1 MITCQNNLFHLK
13 NSCFSYLMQVDA
25 YGQLQHIHFGQP
37 VQDVDAQALS
47 CRPGLGWGSSVRL
60 EDSDSHSCP
69 DDKMLEWS
77 GSGRGDYR
85 EPPLDIGV
93 ATELRYVNHII
104 HNSIVPMESSMPQ
117 ARGDCQTLEII
128 LEQKNLRLR
137 LYYSLFDT
145 ALTRRAVL
153 ENLGDE
159 SISLRKLMSFSL
171 DVPGEFQML
180 SFHGGWAAEMRPSRV
195 AVGGARVVN
204 ESNTGFSSHRS
215 NPGFLLC
222 APDANEDYG
231 LVYGFNLIYSGNHYA
246 SAQLS
251 QQNLTRVMQGIN
263 PENFSLELIPGG
275 SFETPEAV
283 MTVSENGFAQLSH
296 RMHKFVNQH
305 IVPAYW
311 RNRPRPVLY
320 NIWEGC
326 GFDFNQHRL
335 VKLAKDA
342 QDLGFELFVVDD
354 GWFGKRNN
362 DLAGLGDYTVNK
374 KKLPKGIPGLA
385 KKIHGRGMQFGLWFE
400 PESVNMDSDL
410 YRAHPDWALTDEFSP
425 LLSRHQ
431 LLLDLTRQEVRDYIV
446 EQVGAI
452 LDTGVIDYVKWDM
465 NRHSIALG
473 HRAHRYILGLY
484 EVMHRLFDS
493 RPQIL
498 LEGCASGGNRYD
510 LGMLC
515 FGPQFWIS
523 DCTDPIER
531 LTIQGSASY
540 LYPLSTMGSHVSA
553 SPNAQTLRNTP
564 LYTRGNVAYFGCL
577 GYELDLKHLLP
588 VDMKQIKAQT
598 AFYKQYR
605 EVFQYGTFRRSSNGW
620 QVRLGKTTIAAV
632 FHPFTHTAP
641 GYERLQ
647 VPGLPKDKLFTV
659 RSQEQVIRI
668 GQFGELL
675 RHVAP
680 VKINPNGALLRMVDA
695 RFTLK
700 DGFEELTAS
709 GGALESG
716 IFIQPY
722 YCGQGYSQ
730 EQRTQSDYGSC
741 IYVITQQD

>member
-1 MITCQNNLFHLK
+1 MITCNNNLFHLK

-25 YGQLQHIHFGQP
+25 YGQLQHIHFGDP
-37 VQDVDAQALS
+37 VQDCDAKALS
-47 CRPGLGWGSSVRL
+47 VRPGLGWGSAVRL
-60 EDSDSHSCP
+60 EDSDTHSCP

-85 EPPLDIGV
+85 EPPLELGE
-93 ATELRYVNHII
+93 ATQLRYVNHIL
-104 HNSIVPMESSMPQ
+104 HNGIVAMETTLPQ
-117 ARGDCQTLEII
+117 ARGDCQTLEVI
-128 LEQKNLRLR
+128 LEQPGLRLR
-137 LYYSLFDT
+137 LFYSLFDT

-153 ENLGDE
+153 ENLGQKPV
-159 SISLRKLMSFSL
+159 RVHKLMSFSL
-171 DVPGEFQML
+171 DLPGEFEML
-180 SFHGGWAAEMRPSRV
+180 SFHGGWAAELRPCV
-195 AVGGARVVN
+195 TAVGGARVVS
-204 ESNTGFSSHRS
+204 ESSTGFSSHRS
-215 NPGFLLC
+215 NPGFLLHSRN
-222 APDANEDYG
+222 ANEESG

-246 SAQLS
+246 AAQRS
-251 QQNLTRVMQGIN
+251 QQGLTRVMQGIN
-263 PENFSLELIPGG
+263 PENFTLELAPGG
-275 SFETPEAV
+275 RFETPEAV
-283 MTVSENGFAQLSH
+283 MTVSERGFATLSR
-296 RMHKFVNQH
+296 RMHKFVNTH
-305 IVPAYW
+305 IIPAYW
-311 RNRPRPVLY
+311 RHRPRPVLY

-326 GFDFNQHRL
+326 GFDFNQKRL
-335 VKLAKDA
+335 TSLAKDA
-342 QDLGFELFVVDD
+342 VKLGFELFVVDD

-362 DLAGLGDYTVNK
+362 DQAGLGDYTVNK
-374 KKLPKGIPGLA
+374 KKLPGGICGLA
-385 KKIHGRGMQFGLWFE
+385 KKIHGKGLQFGLWFE
-400 PESVNMDSDL
+400 PESVNMDSEL
-410 YRAHPDWALTDEFSP
+410 YRAHPDWALTDEFEP

-452 LDTGVIDYVKWDM
+452 LDTGEIDYVKWDM

-473 HRAHRYILGLY
+473 AKAHQYILGLY
-484 EVMHRLFDS
+484 EVLHRLFDS

-498 LEGCASGGNRYD
+498 LEGCASGGNRFD

-564 LYTRGNVAYFGCL
+564 LYTRGNVAFFGCL

-588 VDMKQIKAQT
+588 VEEKQIRAQT
-598 AFYKQYR
+598 DFYKQYR
-605 EVFQYGTFRRSSNGW
+605 EVFQYGTFYRSSNGW
-620 QVRLGKTTIAAV
+620 QVTLGKTTIAAV
-632 FHPFTHTAP
+632 FDPFIHTAP
-641 GYERLQ
+641 GYARLQ
-647 VPGLPKDKLFTV
+647 VPGLKKDKLYTV
-659 RSQEQVIRI
+659 RSREQAIRI

-680 VKINPNGALLRMVDA
+680 VRINPHGALLRMADA
-695 RFTLK
+695 RFALK

-709 GGALESG
+709 GGALGSG

-741 IYVITQQD
+741 IYVITEQE